1 MGTKSSSGTTS
12 GLSYSAAPAKP
23 SYQRFGFLCKLF
35 LGVFVAVWIYMAIE
49 NPGCPEHTQVEEFQ
63 IEYFLGRWYEMY
75 RSEDDDRNKGECVTA
90 EFLLRSDYLIRVEHS
105 YQDEAGFRD

>member
-23 SYQRFGFLCKLF
+23 SYQRCGFLFKVF

-75 RSEDDDRNKGECVTA
+75 RSEDDDRN
-90 EFLLRSDYLIRVEHS
+90 
-105 YQDEAGFRD
+105 

>member
-1 MGTKSSSGTTS
+1 V
-12 GLSYSAAPAKP
+12 
-23 SYQRFGFLCKLF
+23 F

-75 RSEDDDRNKGECVTA
+75 RSEDDDRN
-90 EFLLRSDYLIRVEHS
+90 
-105 YQDEAGFRD
+105 